1 MTIMLSGK
9 PVAEALR
16 QNLRKE
22 IQEAKSRRGKT
33 PTLAILRIGDNG
45 DDIAYEERLR
55 KNCVE
60 MEMDC
65 RSVSFPEAV
74 PQETFFAALEAL
86 NKDDEIHGILVLRPL
101 PEQIDTGL
109 ANRAID
115 PDKDVD
121 GMSFENAARICY
133 GDSRALAPCT
143 ALAVIEILH
152 HYGYLLQGK
161 EVAVINRS
169 MVLGKPLAMLL
180 LNENATVTVCHSK
193 TTDLSEVT
201 RRADIVVT
209 GVGRPG
215 FFDESYFGPDAVVI
229 DVGINFDERGMCGD
243 VARGL
248 DKVAAITPV
257 PGGVGTVTSVVLL
270 CNVLRAMKLQERGR
284 Y

>member
-1 MTIMLSGK
+1 
-9 PVAEALR
+9 
-16 QNLRKE
+16 
-22 IQEAKSRRGKT
+22 
-33 PTLAILRIGDNG
+33 
-45 DDIAYEERLR
+45 
-55 KNCVE
+55 
-60 MEMDC
+60 
-65 RSVSFPEAV
+65 
-74 PQETFFAALEAL
+74 
-86 NKDDEIHGILVLRPL
+86 
-101 PEQIDTGL
+101 
-109 ANRAID
+109 
-115 PDKDVD
+115 
-121 GMSFENAARICY
+121 
-133 GDSRALAPCT
+133 
-143 ALAVIEILH
+143 
-152 HYGYLLQGK
+152 
-161 EVAVINRS
+161 